1 MSGNGDGGTTG
12 APILEARKVS
22 KRFGGLWA
30 LRDVDFAMQP
40 REIVGLIGPNGSGKT
55 TLLNC
60 LARSLDVTEGSIHFE
75 QEDITG
81 IPPFKVAK
89 KGLTRTFQKVRIFE
103 DLSVWENVV
112 LARQWADVGLRGL
125 LGATEQGTQERAGEL
140 LDLVGLRR
148 LQDEF
153 AGNLSGGQQ
162 RLLELV
168 MAMMP
173 RPSAVMLDEATS
185 GVNPT
190 LIESLKRYLRTLH
203 EEEGVAFLLIEHN
216 IGFIFSMAQRIVVL
230 HQGEELANGLP
241 EDVKNDKEVIDAYLG
256 A

>member
-1 MSGNGDGGTTG
+1 MNESQQEPRS
-12 APILEARKVS
+12 AVLEARGVS

-30 LRDVDFAMQP
+30 LRDVDFHMKSQ
-40 REIVGLIGPNGSGKT
+40 EIVGLIGPNGSGKT

-60 LARSLDVTEGSIHFE
+60 LARSLPVTKGTIHF
-75 QEDITG
+75 QGDDITDL
-81 IPPFKVAK
+81 PPFRVAK
-89 KGLTRTFQKVRIFE
+89 QGLTRTFQKVRIFA

-112 LARQWADVGLRGL
+112 LSRQWADVGLWELLRGT
-125 LGATEQGTQERAGEL
+125 GNDTQERAAEL
-140 LDLVGLRR
+140 LDLVGLRK
-148 LQDEF
+148 LETEF

-173 RPSAVMLDEATS
+173 RPSVVMLDEATS

-190 LIESLKRYLRTLH
+190 LIESLKHYLRTLH
-203 EEEGVAFLLIEHN
+203 DQEGVAFLLIEHN
-216 IGFIFSMAQRIVVL
+216 VGFIFSMAERIVVL

-241 EDVKNDKEVIDAYLG
+241 DDVRGNKEVIDAYLG